1 MSEKGKILRGE
12 KWFLMNREND
22 GTLKKVVSE
31 SEAYNEL
38 GYIYMMQQDYGKA
51 RRLFEMAISSS
62 PTYFERAS
70 KNLEQLK
77 LLVSRLTRTGTK
89 NRNSPASESSPANTN
104 TNTEMKDSSDMS
116 KNSVSQ

>member
-1 MSEKGKILRGE
+1 LQ
-12 KWFLMNREND
+12 
-22 GTLKKVVSE
+22 TLKKVVSE

-89 NRNSPASESSPANTN
+89 NRKSHVDSNTDSNSDSNASSNTD
-104 TNTEMKDSSDMS
+104 TENKDNN
-116 KNSVSQ
+116 KITENSVNP